1 MSICPKCVRR
11 LICPPSLSYLRR
23 RFSTLTVDSTLDR
36 SQPRCEHCDEMLALR
51 LAFEVELPSPDYKYP
66 ITKLEKTIKK
76 LKDLV
81 EEDIEEEEDIRI
93 LKSMIFAMRRK
104 WANMVID
111 RDTNIKE
118 AWKPYWAIWGVTK
131 GQEAYCYG

>member
-1 MSICPKCVRR
+1 
-11 LICPPSLSYLRR
+11 
-23 RFSTLTVDSTLDR
+23 
-36 SQPRCEHCDEMLALR
+36 MLALR